1 MDFSFRKHF
10 LVGGAGVFVL
20 FLLVTGWYLDQKHSE
35 DVDQFKTHAA
45 IIADKV
51 WAVDRVG
58 IETYLKLAANI
69 NSFKLLSVSEADGRP
84 FVSVEGAALDGFDR
98 ILVQANLTFVRHMS
112 ADILYKGERVGVLEG
127 EKYIRPFFPLLN
139 ILITIIFLA
148 LAIVFL
154 RYLFFTRH
162 FLQKLVVERTQKLRE
177 SERRFEDLVN
187 LLPEMVW
194 ETDLEG
200 YITYI
205 NQAGRRRFGE
215 EGDGS
220 RLYFDLLEPRAQEKA
235 KIKFSAALLGHDT
248 GLQEY
253 QAIEKDKTTFPLLL
267 RCSPRYMHGQAVG
280 MRMLGVDISERIKLE
295 EQLQRDRRMKA
306 LGLMAGGVAHD
317 LNNILSGVVGYPDL
331 LLLDIPHD
339 SILRGPIEAIKK
351 SGMQA
356 AEVVSD
362 LLTVVRGGVVNRNVI
377 DLNHLVAEY
386 FDSAEFKTLQRA
398 HPQIVYSFKATS
410 DLATISC
417 SAMHIRKA
425 LMNLVINS
433 TEAITGAGEIE
444 VFTYVDTID
453 QPLECQNGLL
463 APGVYARVA
472 VCDNGVGIASKD
484 IEHIF
489 EPFYSKKVMGKSGTG
504 LGMALVWNAVMDHEG
519 GIRLFSDS
527 NGTIVEL
534 YFSLDPHQQLEQVGN
549 EIVLNGHNGHSFKKF
564 MGNGEKI
571 LVVDDEVQQRDL
583 ADRMLSLLGY
593 SVTCVSS
600 GEEALAYLKES
611 SVDFL
616 VLDML
621 MPPGING
628 YETYAE
634 VVKMYPQQKAAI
646 VSGYAELAD
655 VQSAMDIGA
664 CGIVHKPYT
673 IEQIGKM
680 VYDAL

>member
-1 MDFSFRKHF
+1 MYFSFRKYF
-10 LVGGAGVFVL
+10 LAGGAGVFVL
-20 FLLVTGWYLDQKHSE
+20 FLLVAGWYIDKRHSE
-35 DVDQFKTHAA
+35 DVDQFKTHAV

-51 WAVDRVG
+51 WAVDRAGV
-58 IETYLKLAANI
+58 ETYLELAANL
-69 NSFKLLSVSEADGRP
+69 NSFKSLSVAEPDGRL
-84 FVSVEGAALDGFDR
+84 FVAVEGAPLSGFDR

-112 ADILYKGERVGVLEG
+112 ADILYKDEHIAVLEG
-127 EKYIRPFFPLLN
+127 DRYIRLVFPLLN
-139 ILITIIFLA
+139 ILIIIVFLTIIV
-148 LAIVFL
+148 VFL
-154 RYLFFTRH
+154 RYLFFTRY

-205 NQAGRRRFGE
+205 NQAGTRRFGRVA
-215 EGDGS
+215 DGS
-220 RLYFDLLEPRAQEKA
+220 GLYFDVLEPRAREQA

-248 GLQEY
+248 GLQEF
-253 QAIEKDKTTFPLLL
+253 QAIEKDGTAFPLLL
-267 RCSPRYMHGQAVG
+267 RCSPRYRHGQAVG

-339 SILRGPIEAIKK
+339 SSLRAPVEAIKK

-356 AEVVSD
+356 AEVVAD
-362 LLTVVRGGVVNRNVI
+362 LLTVVRGGVVNRDVI
-377 DLNHLVAEY
+377 DLNHLVEEY

-398 HPQIVYSFKATS
+398 HSQIVYSFKSTPE
-410 DLATISC
+410 LATISC

-433 TEAITGAGEIE
+433 TEAIEGAGEIE
-444 VFTYVDTID
+444 IFIYVDTIE
-453 QPLECQNGLL
+453 QPLECHNGILE
-463 APGVYARVA
+463 PGSYVRIA
-472 VCDNGVGIASKD
+472 VCDNGVGIAAKD
-484 IEHIF
+484 IDHIF

-504 LGMALVWNAVMDHEG
+504 LGMALVWNAVMDHDG
-519 GIRLFSDS
+519 GIRLFSDT

-534 YFSLDPHQQLEQVGN
+534 YFALDSHKQLELS
-549 EIVLNGHNGHSFKKF
+549 ERPIVLNGHDDHSFKKF

-571 LVVDDEVQQRDL
+571 LVVDDELQQRDL

-593 SVTCVSS
+593 SVTCVAS
-600 GEEALAYLKES
+600 GEEALAYLTKS

-634 VVKMYPQQKAAI
+634 VVKMYPEQKAAI

-655 VQSAMDIGA
+655 VQSAMKIGA

-680 VYDAL
+680 VYGAL